1 MSRKTNFLE
10 SMKNL
15 SNIKTSFMIMKIIF
29 KDNTKLVC
37 LLSDKTG
44 SIKATF
50 ANPKVKL
57 EVGYVVE
64 VDANMDTNLEINSFE
79 VLDEYELSDYL
90 PTLQRDINEVMKEIE
105 DMSSSYILSREAKEL
120 NNYFFKDEEFLKK
133 FKQCIGG
140 VSMHH
145 NYIGGLAE
153 HTLNVMYLTTILCD
167 RYDCRH
173 SEIAVLSAK
182 LHDIGKI
189 LEFNFN
195 GPFKYSIRGELEGH
209 ITIGVQM
216 IDEAVRSKPNFYS
229 EDFINRVKGCIVQ
242 HHGKIEYGSPKNA
255 NMEESIIVN
264 FADSID
270 ARMNKLYQLKEIF
283 EVNSWSEYDRAL
295 ETRIYF

>member
-1 MSRKTNFLE
+1 MNKKTDFLE
-10 SMKNL
+10 SMKDL

-64 VDANMDTNLEINSFE
+64 VNANMDTNLEINSFE

-90 PTLQRDINEVMKEIE
+90 PTLQRDINEVMREIE

-270 ARMNKLYQLKEIF
+270 ARMNKLYQLKEIV

>member
-1 MSRKTNFLE
+1 MNKKTDFLE
-10 SMKNL
+10 SMKDL

-64 VDANMDTNLEINSFE
+64 VNANMDTNLEINSFE

-90 PTLQRDINEVMKEIE
+90 PTLQRDINEVMREIE
-105 DMSSSYILSREAKEL
+105 YMSSSYILSREAKEL

-216 IDEAVRSKPNFYS
+216 IDEAVRSKPTFYS

-270 ARMNKLYQLKEIF
+270 ARMNKLYQLKEIVA
-283 EVNSWSEYDRAL
+283 VNSWSEYDRAL

>member
-1 MSRKTNFLE
+1 MNKKTDFLE
-10 SMKNL
+10 SMKDL

-64 VDANMDTNLEINSFE
+64 VNANMDTNLEINSFE

-90 PTLQRDINEVMKEIE
+90 PTLQRDINEVIREIE
-105 DMSSSYILSREAKEL
+105 YMSSSYILSREAKEL

>member
-1 MSRKTNFLE
+1 MSKKTNFLE

-79 VLDEYELSDYL
+79 VLNEYELSNYL

-105 DMSSSYILSREAKEL
+105 DISNSYILSREAKEL

-173 SEIAVLSAK
+173 SEIAVLSSK

-229 EDFINRVKGCIVQ
+229 EDFVNRVKGCIVQ

-283 EVNSWSEYDRAL
+283 EINSWSEYDRAL

>member
-1 MSRKTNFLE
+1 MSKKTVFLE
-10 SMKNL
+10 SIKNL
-15 SNIKTSFMIMKIIF
+15 NNIKSSFMIMKIIF

-44 SIKATF
+44 SIRATF
-50 ANPKVKL
+50 INPKVNL

-64 VDANMDTNLEINSFE
+64 VNARMDINLEVNSYE
-79 VLDEYELSDYL
+79 ILDKYDLSDYL
-90 PTLQRDINEVMKEIE
+90 PTLQRDINEVMEKIE
-105 DMSSSYILSREAKEL
+105 DISNSYILSREAKEL
-120 NNYFFKDEEFLKK
+120 DNYFFKNEEFLKM

-145 NYIGGLAE
+145 NYLGGLAE
-153 HTLNVMYLTTILCD
+153 HTLNVMYLTTVLCD

-173 SEIAVLSAK
+173 SEIAVLAAK

-189 LEFNFN
+189 SEFNFN
-195 GPFKYSIRGELEGH
+195 GPFKYTIRGELEGH

-229 EDFINRVKGCIVQ
+229 DDFVNRIKGCIVQ
-242 HHGKIEYGSPKNA
+242 HHGKLEYGSPKSA

-264 FADSID
+264 FADSVD